1 MSNDREPRL
10 IPPEAAWPE
19 LQARLD
25 ALRGQ
30 VARMLLDG
38 HGAADVYGR
47 FARKAEA
54 IVESAPPDLVESVHS
69 ELGSILRD
77 LKLTGDSAD

>member
-1 MSNDREPRL
+1 
-10 IPPEAAWPE
+10 
-19 LQARLD
+19 
-25 ALRGQ
+25 
-30 VARMLLDG
+30 MLLDG
-38 HGAADVYGR
+38 HGTADVYGR
-47 FARKAEA
+47 FARMAEA